1 VTEADFQRLIAASPH
16 DIGPRLAFADWL
28 EEQGDLK
35 RAEQVRAGCR
45 YRLPI
50 APQETRHLAA
60 IAAARQAV
68 TGDEVVVAVESAPP
82 VPRHRRQQ
90 RTPLPGIAE
99 VIAGLHPESR
109 QAMADDLRHL
119 APVELARAFPRDDR
133 GRLELDC
140 VVLLAQHA
148 SLTPLPPQRAP
159 WLAAVGP
166 ARRGDP
172 QVITVRVEL
181 VIGENHPHNWS
192 RARWWWDDRH
202 TTTSEEAR
210 WGITGAALREVTGP
224 ERGRRVAELEAKRQK
239 GKLSP
244 RERILLCTVLQ
255 DCGRFEEALCL
266 CDVEYPDELSR
277 ILDGEWFRLRAEWP
291 NAKALEARPVKLRRE
306 LWESAPWRFAEA
318 LANEQ
323 ARLDAWTRARSGR
336 GRKRPQARLFI
347 LPGAKQARRPGLM
360 MTAREGGRPRL
371 VFDLTAANTV
381 LPETDWKRPME
392 LDVARWCDDRSRS
405 PGRNLL

>member
-1 VTEADFQRLIAASPH
+1 MTEDDFQRLIAAAPH
-16 DIGPRLAFADWL
+16 DAGPRLAFADWL

-35 RAEQVRAGCR
+35 RAKQVRAGCR
-45 YRLPI
+45 YRLPVT
-50 APQETRHLAA
+50 AKETRHLAT

-68 TGDEVVVAVESAPP
+68 TGDEVVVAVTSAPP
-82 VPRHRRQQ
+82 VPRHRRMQ

-99 VIAGLHPESR
+99 VIAGLRPESR
-109 QAMADDLRHL
+109 QALADDLQHL
-119 APVELARAFPRDDR
+119 APVEVARAFPRDDR

-166 ARRGDP
+166 ARRSDP
-172 QVITVRVEL
+172 QVITIRVEL

-202 TTTSEEAR
+202 TTTPEAAR
-210 WGITGAALREVTGP
+210 WGITGAALREVTAPG
-224 ERGRRVAELEAKRQK
+224 RGRRVAELEARWQA
-239 GKLSP
+239 GRLAP
-244 RERILLCTVLQ
+244 AERILLCTALQ
-255 DCGRFEEALCL
+255 DGGRFEDALRL
-266 CDVEYPDELSR
+266 CDVDYPDELSR
-277 ILDGEWFRLRAEWP
+277 ILDGERFRLRAEWP
-291 NAKALEARPVKLRRE
+291 SPKALDDRPVKLRRE

-323 ARLDAWTRARSGR
+323 ARLDAWTRARPGR
-336 GRKRPQARLFI
+336 GRKRPEARLFI
-347 LPGAKQARRPGLM
+347 LPGAKHARKPGLM

-381 LPETDWKRPME
+381 LPETDWKRPVE
-392 LDVARWCDDRSRS
+392 LDVARWCGDRSRS
-405 PGRNLL
+405 SGKDLL